1 MPPWVE
7 RHDYLRKLWMERK
20 KESYIETPYEEVS

>member
-7 RHDYLRKLWMERK
+7 RHDELRKMWIEK
-20 KESYIETPYEEVS
+20 KDKSYIETPYEEVN

>member
-7 RHDYLRKLWMERK
+7 RHEELRKRWIEAK
-20 KESYIETPYEEVS
+20 DKAYIETPYEEVY